1 MKDITILSGKGGT
14 GKTSITAALA
24 SVIENTVF
32 VDADVDAA
40 DLHIIFQP
48 ENKETHVFDGAWV
61 ASIDTDLCTNCGL
74 CREHC
79 KFDAI
84 NFKTG
89 GGLEIDSFA
98 CEGCRLCERVC
109 PVGAISSER
118 STNNFWYVSDT
129 RFGPLVHAKM
139 GPGEENSGKLVTQIR
154 KSAKEIAKAKNADYI
169 LNDGPPGIGCA
180 AIASITGADAVILI
194 TEPSKS
200 GFHDVV
206 RLVELVQSFKIPMYA
221 LINKFDINLDI
232 CNQMESFFASQ
243 DIKLMG
249 KLPFSEDV
257 VHSMVAK
264 KTILEYNKESEIG
277 IILSELWKEVASS
290 EQKIEQ

>member
-48 ENKETHVFDGAWV
+48 KNKETHVFEGAWL

-74 CREHC
+74 CKQHC
-79 KFDAI
+79 KFEAI
-84 NFKTG
+84 HFKSG
-89 GGLEIDSFA
+89 GGLQIDPFA
-98 CEGCRLCERVC
+98 CEGCRLCERIC
-109 PVGAISSER
+109 PVNAISSER
-118 STNNFWYVSDT
+118 SSNNHWFVSDT
-129 RFGPLVHAKM
+129 RFGPMVHAKM
-139 GPGEENSGKLVTQIR
+139 GPGEENSGMLVTQIR
-154 KSAKEIAKAKNADYI
+154 KRANEIARKIKADFI

-180 AIASITGADAVILI
+180 AIASITGADAVILV

-206 RLVELVQSFKIPMYA
+206 RLVELVQSFSIPMYA

-232 CNQMESFFASQ
+232 TKQMESFFASEG
-243 DIKLMG
+243 IHLMG
-249 KLPFSEDV
+249 KLPFSEEMV
-257 VHSMVAK
+257 YSMVEK
-264 KTILEYNKESEIG
+264 KTIVEYNNDSEIG
-277 IILSELWKEVASS
+277 NTLSKLWLKIAGSELKMEH
-290 EQKIEQ
+290 

>member
-24 SVIENTVF
+24 SVIKNTVF

-48 ENKETHVFDGAWV
+48 KNKETYVFEGAWL
-61 ASIDTDLCTNCGL
+61 ASINSDLCTNCGL
-74 CREHC
+74 CKQHC
-79 KFDAI
+79 KFEAI
-84 NFKTG
+84 HFKSG

-98 CEGCRLCERVC
+98 CEGCRLCERIC
-109 PVGAISSER
+109 PVNAISSER
-118 STNNFWYVSDT
+118 SSNNHWFVSDT

-139 GPGEENSGKLVTQIR
+139 GPGEENSGMLVTQIR
-154 KSAKEIAKAKNADYI
+154 KSAKEIAREIKADFI

-180 AIASITGADAVILI
+180 AIASITGADAVILV

-206 RLVELVQSFKIPMYA
+206 RLIELVQSFSIPMYA
-221 LINKFDINLDI
+221 LINKFDINMDI
-232 CNQMESFFASQ
+232 TKQMESFFTTQ
-243 DIKLMG
+243 GIKLMG
-249 KLPFSEDV
+249 KLPFTKELV
-257 VHSMVAK
+257 YSMIEK
-264 KTILEYNKESEIG
+264 KTILEYNKDSVLG
-277 IILSELWKEVASS
+277 NILKQVWQEFADSELKVEH
-290 EQKIEQ
+290 

>member
-24 SVIENTVF
+24 SVIKNTVF

-48 ENKETHVFDGAWV
+48 ENKETHVFEGAWL

-74 CREHC
+74 CKQHC
-79 KFDAI
+79 KFEAI
-84 NFKTG
+84 HFKAG
-89 GGLEIDSFA
+89 GGLEVDSFA
-98 CEGCRLCERVC
+98 CEGCRLCERIC
-109 PVGAISSER
+109 PVNAISSER
-118 STNNFWYVSDT
+118 SSNNHWFVSDT

-139 GPGEENSGKLVTQIR
+139 GPGEENSGMLVTQIR
-154 KSAKEIAKAKNADYI
+154 KSAKEIAREIKADFI

-180 AIASITGADAVILI
+180 AIASITGSDAVILV

-206 RLVELVQSFKIPMYA
+206 RLIELVQSFSIPMYA

-232 CNQMESFFASQ
+232 TKQMESFFASQ
-243 DIKLMG
+243 GIYLMG
-249 KLPFSEDV
+249 KLPFSEEMV
-257 VHSMVAK
+257 YSMVEK
-264 KTILEYNKESEIG
+264 KTMVEYNNDSEIG
-277 IILSELWKEVASS
+277 NTLSDLWQEIAGSELKMEH
-290 EQKIEQ
+290 